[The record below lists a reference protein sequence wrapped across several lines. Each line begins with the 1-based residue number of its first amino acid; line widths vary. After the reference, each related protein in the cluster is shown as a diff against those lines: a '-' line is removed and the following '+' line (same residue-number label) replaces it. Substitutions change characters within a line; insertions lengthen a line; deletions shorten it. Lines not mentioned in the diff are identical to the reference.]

1 MALFVIFGLLVLCF
15 LGFLSYKCLRK
26 IKNLNKILGETIKL
40 GKAEADLQTL
50 RYKTLQDQIFT
61 LSIIN
66 SILLYG
72 SVPLTKKAAYEVSTM
87 SIEEL
92 KSMTDT
98 NGTLDL
104 KKLFDKALVS
114 SLVDLQQ
121 KISVEISTLSSE
133 DDRRIKGEQIISE
146 INNVQNLLGTIDQN
160 SSEEQRNLIMQEVQ
174 ACFIKIVSENNNF
187 IDPTDLF

>member
-1 MALFVIFGLLVLCF
+1 
-15 LGFLSYKCLRK
+15 
-26 IKNLNKILGETIKL
+26 
-40 GKAEADLQTL
+40 
-50 RYKTLQDQIFT
+50 
-61 LSIIN
+61 
-66 SILLYG
+66 
-72 SVPLTKKAAYEVSTM
+72 
-87 SIEEL
+87 
-92 KSMTDT
+92 MTDT

>member
-1 MALFVIFGLLVLCF
+1 MTLFIIFGFLVLC
-15 LGFLSYKCLRK
+15 LGFLAYKCFRK

-98 NGTLDL
+98 SGTLDL